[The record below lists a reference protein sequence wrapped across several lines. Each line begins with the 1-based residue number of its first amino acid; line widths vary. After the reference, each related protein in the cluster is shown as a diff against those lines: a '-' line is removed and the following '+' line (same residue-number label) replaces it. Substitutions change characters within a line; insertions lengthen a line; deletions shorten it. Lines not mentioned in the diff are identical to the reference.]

1 MADNR
6 NSSTAIAPSL
16 VGNPPKKPSSSAWEW
31 SGRVLAVGLLALLV
45 GYPLFELFATALSE
59 RLVALNVRG
68 SLEAAGNT
76 LWTGAAVTVLAVIG
90 GTAAALITE
99 RAPVPG
105 RRWLR
110 IGMVLPILIPPFVSA
125 LSWAKAY
132 GPSGLTED
140 VVGIALPGLFGPFG
154 VVLVITVHVMP
165 LSYLVVAAG
174 LASRSEPDLE
184 RAARASGSTPTKAFL
199 TVTLPL
205 LRPALVGAAVLVFV
219 TAVNSF
225 GIPAILGIPAG
236 FVTVT
241 TRIYQDLAFAAD
253 PAAFARAIA
262 LSSGLVLL
270 TLAVVGVTDVAVGLR
285 GAATRT
291 GAPAGASPSV
301 RGRARGLAAA
311 LWTYLALSTLL
322 PLIAL
327 VLIALTRA
335 VGLPPVPS
343 NWTLAN
349 FGEALSG
356 RGTAALGRSF
366 VLAFVAATTVVL
378 LGGLLAALER
388 RRFGRRLGT
397 VAVLTFAVPGSALAA
412 AVLLAYGPWLRDS
425 LLIILVAYLAKFWAV
440 GHRPISGSVE
450 ALPPDLYRAARTSGA
465 PAWVA
470 LRTVVLPLLRPAV
483 AGAWLLVFLFAVH
496 ELTMSSLLYGPGT
509 ETMAVIILNLQ
520 QLGDVSVTSALA
532 VLLTAVVLLAATPLL
547 LIRGA
552 GTGLGGES
560 G

>member
-1 MADNR
+1 M
-6 NSSTAIAPSL
+6 
-16 VGNPPKKPSSSAWEW
+16 
-31 SGRVLAVGLLALLV
+31 ALLV
-45 GYPLFELFATALSE
+45 GFPLFELFSTALSE
-59 RLVALNVRG
+59 RLVALSVRG

-105 RRWLR
+105 RSWLR

-132 GPSGLTED
+132 GPSGLTD
-140 VVGIALPGLFGPFG
+140 DIAGIALPGLFGPFG
-154 VVLVITVHVMP
+154 VVLVIAVHVMP
-165 LSYLVVAAG
+165 LAYLVVAAG

-184 RAARASGSTPTKAFL
+184 RAAYASGSSPLKAFL

-219 TAVNSF
+219 MAVNSF

-270 TLAVVGVTDVAVGLR
+270 TLVVVGVADLTMGLR
-285 GAATRT
+285 GAAIRT
-291 GAPAGASPSV
+291 GAPAGAALSA
-301 RGRARGLAAA
+301 RGRARGLATA
-311 LWTYLALSTLL
+311 LWAYLALSTLV
-322 PLIAL
+322 PLVAL

-356 RGTAALGRSF
+356 RAIAALGRSF
-366 VLAFVAATTVVL
+366 VLALVAATTVVL
-378 LGGLLAALER
+378 LGGLLVALER

-397 VAVLTFAVPGSALAA
+397 VAVLAFAVPGSALAV
-412 AVLLAYGPWLRDS
+412 AVLLAYGPWLRDTM
-425 LLIILVAYLAKFWAV
+425 LIILVAYLAKFWAL
-440 GHRPISGSVE
+440 GHRPISGSVDT
-450 ALPPDLYRAARTSGA
+450 LPPDLYRAARISGA
-465 PAWVA
+465 SAWVA
-470 LRTVVLPLLRPAV
+470 LRTVVLPLLRPAL
-483 AGAWLLVFLFAVH
+483 AGAWLLVFLFALH
-496 ELTMSSLLYGPGT
+496 ELTISSLLHGPGT
-509 ETMAVIILNLQ
+509 DTIAVIILNLE
-520 QLGDVSVTSALA
+520 QLGDVSVTSAIA
-532 VLLTAVVLLAATPLL
+532 VLLTSVVLLAATPLL
-547 LIRGA
+547 VIRGA
-552 GTGLGGES
+552 GTAPGAS

>member
-1 MADNR
+1 MD
-6 NSSTAIAPSL
+6 
-16 VGNPPKKPSSSAWEW
+16 NPPKKPFSSAWEW
-31 SGRVLAVGLLALLV
+31 NGRVLAGILLALFV

-59 RLVALNVRG
+59 HLVLSG
-68 SLEAAGNT
+68 SLESAGNT
-76 LWTGAAVTVLAVIG
+76 LWTGAAVTVVAVIG

-105 RRWLR
+105 RSWLR

-140 VVGIALPGLFGPFG
+140 VLGVALPGLFGPLG

-165 LSYLVVAAG
+165 LAYLVVAAG

-184 RAARASGSTPTKAFL
+184 RAARASGSSPAKAFV

-205 LRPALVGAAVLVFV
+205 LRPALVGAAALAFIA
-219 TAVNSF
+219 TVNSF

-241 TRIYQDLAFAAD
+241 TRIYQDLAFSAD
-253 PAAFARAIA
+253 PATFARAIA

-270 TLAVVGVTDVAVGLR
+270 TLAVVGLADAAAGVR
-285 GAATRT
+285 GPATRT
-291 GAPAGASPSV
+291 GAPAGAPLSV
-301 RGRARGLAAA
+301 SRRARGLAAA
-311 LWTYLALSTLL
+311 LWTYLVLSTLV
-322 PLIAL
+322 PFVAL

-356 RGTAALGRSF
+356 HTAAALGRSVF
-366 VLAFVAATTVVL
+366 LALVAATTVVL
-378 LGGLLAALER
+378 LGGLLAALGR
-388 RRFGRRLGT
+388 RRSGRHLGT

-425 LLIILVAYLAKFWAV
+425 LFIILVAYLAKFWAV
-440 GHRPISGSVE
+440 GHRAISGSVD

-465 PAWVA
+465 PALVA
-470 LRTVVLPLLRPAV
+470 MRTVVLPLLRPAV

-496 ELTMSSLLYGPGT
+496 ELTISSLLYGPGT
-509 ETMAVIILNLQ
+509 DTMAVIILNLQ

-532 VLLTAVVLLAATPLL
+532 VLLTVVVLLAAIPLL

-552 GTGLGGES
+552 GTGGES